1 MLVAASD
8 QSFIDLL
15 GGVMA
20 VMNILYFILFMCR
33 YNSELEKALDREAE
47 WSAGVKVNSN
57 LGAELKDAVGE
68 WNLLVMSLENDD
80 GMEERRRLQIVDEM
94 PFVKSRIVAAMRISL
109 METEEKQI
117 MNVTHQISETFNTG
131 RFRQKCRRFQRV
143 LDPVNEDFEKFVGEA
158 RGPFNVL
165 EIAREQK
172 LEFVSGVLERG
183 DGSAVE
189 EGEGNNP
196 LQQIEMTATAAP
208 EKGKKNHGKSHI
220 AGAEG
225 FKQEHKARAKSNSNS
240 KSKSRSTEK
249 PPPPPPPTTL
259 AAAKLQQNIL
269 GGSPPPP
276 PPPLPPPTRPPPPPP
291 KPDPWISVTDSEGK
305 LYYINRDTNE
315 TRWERP

>member
-1 MLVAASD
+1 MAA
-8 QSFIDLL
+8 
-15 GGVMA
+15 
-20 VMNILYFILFMCR
+20 MNIVYFTLFMFKYDR
-33 YNSELEKALDREAE
+33 EVEKALDREAE
-47 WSAGVKVNSN
+47 WTAGVKVNSN

-68 WNLLVMSLENDD
+68 WNLLVISLGNDD

-94 PFVKSRIVAAMRISL
+94 PFTKSRIVAAIRIAL
-109 METEEKQI
+109 MEAEERQTF
-117 MNVTHQISETFNTG
+117 NVTHHISETFNTG

-196 LQQIEMTATAAP
+196 LQQIEMTTTAAP

-220 AGAEG
+220 ARAGG
-225 FKQEHKARAKSNSNS
+225 FKQEYKARAKSKS
-240 KSKSRSTEK
+240 KSKSTEK
-249 PPPPPPPTTL
+249 PPPLPPPTTL
-259 AAAKLQQNIL
+259 AAATPQQNIL

-276 PPPLPPPTRPPPPPP
+276 PPPLPLPPPTPTPPPNQILGSAPPMPKENSTTSTERPTRPR
-291 KPDPWISVTDSEGK
+291 G
-305 LYYINRDTNE
+305 INRSDCFNFDYM
-315 TRWERP
+315 

>member
-1 MLVAASD
+1 M
-8 QSFIDLL
+8 
-15 GGVMA
+15 
-20 VMNILYFILFMCR
+20 
-33 YNSELEKALDREAE
+33 
-47 WSAGVKVNSN
+47 
-57 LGAELKDAVGE
+57 DAVGE

-109 METEEKQI
+109 METEEKHI
-117 MNVTHQISETFNTG
+117 MNVTHQIRETFNTG

-143 LDPVNEDFEKFVGEA
+143 LDPVNEDFEKFVWEA

-183 DGSAVE
+183 DGSAVK

-196 LQQIEMTATAAP
+196 LQQIEMTTTAAP

-220 AGAEG
+220 ARSEG
-225 FKQEHKARAKSNSNS
+225 FKQEYKARAKSKS
-240 KSKSRSTEK
+240 KSKSKSTEK

-259 AAAKLQQNIL
+259 AAATPQQNIL
-269 GGSPPPP
+269 RGSPPPP
-276 PPPLPPPTRPPPPPP
+276 PPPLPLPPPTPTPTPPP
-291 KPDPWISVTDSEGK
+291 KPDPWISATDANGK
-305 LYYINRDTNE
+305 LYYINRETNE
-315 TRWERP
+315 TAWERP